1 MKMAAQSEG
10 QSDTGRTEV
19 KTTSTKAPQII
30 CGIGAFVTTLAI
42 IAAITFNNSP
52 RAPDPTV
59 ISTVQQAAETLVE
72 PPASPPSAPI
82 AIVDP
87 NPVYRQTPSYAFNV
101 PQAPAY
107 APDQQQAPS
116 YTPDRSQQ
124 ENQCSFVLPR
134 KLYFVGQ
141 GVIRIRAGGFVSA
154 PMSLDANPQEVL
166 LPGLRPVAGPGVKET
181 IFIDGDAGFIAMT
194 SDLPNSRTVW
204 TNLHGTQTHY
214 ATWKPLRKC

>member
-10 QSDTGRTEV
+10 QSDTGV
-19 KTTSTKAPQII
+19 KTTSTKAPKII

-87 NPVYRQTPSYAFNV
+87 NPVHRQTPSYAFNV

-116 YTPDRSQQ
+116 YAPDRSQQ